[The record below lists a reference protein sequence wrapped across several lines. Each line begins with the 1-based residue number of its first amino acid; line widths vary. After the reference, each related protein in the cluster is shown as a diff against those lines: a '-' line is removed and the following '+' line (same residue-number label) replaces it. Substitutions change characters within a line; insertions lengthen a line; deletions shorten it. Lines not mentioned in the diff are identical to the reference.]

1 MKKLFISLAIVLG
14 LLVAAIII
22 LPVVFKD
29 DIVALV
35 KKQANE
41 NLNAKVNFNNDI
53 TLSLIKNFPNFTIGI
68 KDMSIVGIG
77 DFEGD
82 TLVSWKD
89 FEATVDIMTVIKGEQ
104 ISVRKIMLDAPRIHA
119 LVLSNGKANWD
130 IMKPSA
136 DTTQTAT
143 DTSATAF
150 NLKLKKLEI
159 NNAYIVYD
167 DKTMGMFSRL
177 DGFDYDMS
185 GDFTQDE
192 FVLNIVSTI
201 KSLDV
206 AYGGVKYLNEVNT
219 VLKADLSMNMPQM
232 KFVFKDNSISLNALK
247 FNFDGFVEMP
257 GDDIKMDL
265 KYSADKAAFKDI
277 LSLVPGIYTKDF
289 ENVKTSGTLAF
300 NGFAKGIYNEKQLP
314 AFAFN
319 LNVNN
324 AMFQYPALP
333 VPVKD
338 IEVKLA
344 VTNPDGNLNN
354 TLVDLS
360 KFHMDVA
367 GDAFDARL
375 IAKNVMQDPS
385 IDAWLKGRVNLGSVT
400 KIVPLE
406 GGMEVKGIIT
416 ADVTAKGAVS
426 TLEKQNYEA
435 FDAAGQIVAQDIYFK
450 SPDLPQGF
458 TLAIAELLFNP
469 RTVTLK
475 SFDAKIGKS
484 DMKMN
489 GEFSNFFPY
498 MLSKG
503 TLNGKLNFSSN
514 LIDANQFISAEEA
527 PAPTAA
533 ADTASITAPEIPANI
548 NFVLTSNIGKLLYT
562 NMEITNFVGGITVA
576 GQKLSFNKIGL
587 NTLGAAIKMDGY
599 YETTNPVKPTV
610 AMDFGIS
617 NLDIQKAFTTF
628 NTVKKMAPIAESM
641 KGSFSTTLNMTT
653 QLDQHLNPVYPTLFA
668 TGTLTIP
675 NAEISDVKTF
685 NKIADAL
692 KNDKYRKL
700 AISNVKLDYKVENGR
715 IYTQPFDVKVAGQ
728 KMSLSGSTGLDQTID
743 YKGLVSIPRKDLGV
757 VNSAMESALK
767 SLNTKAGTSINLNEM
782 IDVELGMGGT
792 FNDPKITTNLADIAK
807 KQANS
812 LKDQAK
818 DEIDRQK
825 KMLEEK
831 ARAEADR
838 IKKEAETKV
847 KAEVDKAKQK
857 AQAEADRIKKEAED
871 KAKAE
876 ADIAK
881 KKAEEEAKKKLK
893 GIFKK

>member
-1 MKKLFISLAIVLG
+1 MKKLFISLAVVLG
-14 LLVAAIII
+14 LLLAAIII
-22 LPVVFKD
+22 LPILFKD
-29 DIVALV
+29 DIVELV

-41 NLNAKVNFNNDI
+41 NLNARVNFNNDI

-68 KDMSIVGIG
+68 KDMSIVGVG
-77 DFEGD
+77 DFDGD

-89 FEATVDIMTVIKGEQ
+89 FEATVDIMTVIRGEQ
-104 ISVRKIMLDAPRIHA
+104 ISVRKVMLESPRIHV
-119 LVLSNGKANWD
+119 LVLNNGKASWD

-136 DTTQTAT
+136 DTTQAET
-143 DTSATAF
+143 DTSSSAF

-167 DKTMGMFSRL
+167 DKQMGMYSKL
-177 DGFDYDMS
+177 DGFEYDMA

-201 KSLDV
+201 NSLDV
-206 AYGGVKYLNEVNT
+206 AYGGVKYLNQVNT
-219 VLKADLSMNMPQM
+219 ELKADLNMNMPQM
-232 KFVFKDNSISLNALK
+232 KFAFKENSISLNALK
-247 FNFDGFVEMP
+247 VNFDGFVEMP

-265 KYSADKAAFKDI
+265 KYSADKAEFKDI
-277 LSLVPGIYTKDF
+277 LSLVPGVYTKDF
-289 ENVKTSGTLAF
+289 EGVKTSGTLAF
-300 NGFAKGIYNEKQLP
+300 NGFAKGVYNEKQLP

-324 AMFQYPALP
+324 AMFQYPSLP

-360 KFHMDVA
+360 RFHMDVA
-367 GDAFDARL
+367 GDAFDARMV
-375 IAKNVMQDPS
+375 AKNVMQDPT
-385 IDAWLKGRVNLGSVT
+385 IDAWLKGRVNLGNVT

-426 TLEKQNYEA
+426 TIEKQNYEA

-469 RTVTLK
+469 KTVTLK
-475 SFDAKIGKS
+475 SFDAAIGKS
-484 DMKMN
+484 DMKLN
-489 GEFSNFFPY
+489 GELSNFFPY
-498 MLSKG
+498 MLGKG
-503 TLNGKLNFSSN
+503 TLNGKLNFASN
-514 LIDANQFISAEEA
+514 LIDANQFITAEDA
-527 PAPTAA
+527 PAATTAP
-533 ADTASITAPEIPANI
+533 DTASIEAPEIPANI
-548 NFVLTSNIGKLLYT
+548 NFTLTSAIGKLLYT
-562 NMEITNFVGGITVA
+562 NMEITNFAGGITIA
-576 GQKLSFNKIGL
+576 DQKLSFNKIGL
-587 NTLGAAIKMDGY
+587 NTLGAAIRMDGY
-599 YETTNPVKPTV
+599 YETTNPVKPTL

-617 NLDIQKAFTTF
+617 DLDIQKAVTTF
-628 NTVKKMAPIAESM
+628 NTVKKLAPIAENM

-653 QLDQHLNPVYPTLFA
+653 QLDKHLNPVYPTLFA
-668 TGTLTIP
+668 NGTLTIP
-675 NAEISDVKTF
+675 NAEISNVKAF

-700 AISNVKLDYKVENGR
+700 AINNVKLDYKVESGR

-728 KMSLSGSTGLDQTID
+728 KMTLSGSTGLDQTID
-743 YKGLVSIPRKDLGV
+743 YKGMVAIPRKDLGA
-757 VNSAMESALK
+757 VNTAMETALK
-767 SLNTKAGTSINLNEM
+767 SLNTKAGTNINLNEM
-782 IDVELGMGGT
+782 IDVELGLGGT
-792 FNDPKITTNLADIAK
+792 FNDPKISTNLADIAK

-818 DEIDRQK
+818 DELDRQK
-825 KMLEEK
+825 KMLEDK
-831 ARAEADR
+831 ARAEAERLKKETEAKVKAEADKVKQKAKEEADR
-838 IKKEAETKV
+838 IKKEAE
-847 KAEVDKAKQK
+847 AKAKE
-857 AQAEADRIKKEAED
+857 EADK
-871 KAKAE
+871 
-876 ADIAK
+876 AK

-893 GIFKK
+893 GIFK

>member
-1 MKKLFISLAIVLG
+1 MKKLFISLAVVLG
-14 LLVAAIII
+14 LLFAAIIV
-22 LPVVFKD
+22 LPIIFKD
-29 DIVALV
+29 DIVELV

-104 ISVRKIMLDAPRIHA
+104 ISVRKIMLDEPRIHA

-136 DTTQTAT
+136 DTTQAET

-150 NLKLKKLEI
+150 SLKLKKLEI

-206 AYGGVKYLNEVNT
+206 AYGGIRYLNNVNT
-219 VLKADLSMNMPQM
+219 ALKADLNMNMPQM
-232 KFVFKDNSISLNALK
+232 KFAFKDNSISLNALK
-247 FNFDGFVEMP
+247 FNFDGYVEMP

-265 KYSADKAAFKDI
+265 KYSADKASFKDI
-277 LSLVPGIYTKDF
+277 LSLVPGVYTKDF

-300 NGFAKGIYNEKQLP
+300 NGFAKGTYNEKQLP

-360 KFHMDVA
+360 KFHMDMA

-375 IAKNVMQDPS
+375 IAKNVMQDPN
-385 IDAWLKGRVNLGSVT
+385 IDAWLKGRVNLRNVT
-400 KIVPLE
+400 RIVPLE
-406 GGMEVKGIIT
+406 GGMEVKGIVT

-426 TLEKQNYEA
+426 TIEKQNYEA
-435 FDAAGQIVAQDIYFK
+435 FDAAGQIVAQDIFFK

-458 TLAIAELLFNP
+458 MLAIAELLFNP
-469 RTVTLK
+469 KTVTLK

-489 GEFSNFFPY
+489 GQFSNFFPY
-498 MLSKG
+498 MLNKG
-503 TLNGKLNFSSN
+503 TLIGKLNFSSD
-514 LIDANQFISAEEA
+514 LIDANQFITSEEA
-527 PAPTAA
+527 PASTAA
-533 ADTASITAPEIPANI
+533 TDTASIAAPEIPANI
-548 NFVLTSNIGKLLYT
+548 NFVLTSNIVKLLYT

-576 GQKLSFNKIGL
+576 DQKLSFNKIGL

-617 NLDIQKAFTTF
+617 NLDIQKAFATF
-628 NTVKKMAPIAESM
+628 NTVKKIAPIAENM

-668 TGTLTIP
+668 NGTLNIP
-675 NAEISDVKTF
+675 NAEISDVKAF

-700 AISNVKLDYKVENGR
+700 AINNVKLDYKVENGR

-728 KMSLSGSTGLDQTID
+728 KMNLSGSTGLDQTID
-743 YKGLVSIPRKDLGV
+743 YKGLVAIPRKDLGA

-767 SLNTKAGTSINLNEM
+767 SLNTKAGTNINLNEM
-782 IDVELGMGGT
+782 IDVQLGLGGT
-792 FNDPKITTNLADIAK
+792 FSDPKITTNLADIAK

-818 DEIDRQK
+818 EELDRQK
-825 KMLEEK
+825 KMLEDK
-831 ARAEADR
+831 AKAEADR
-838 IKKEAETKV
+838 IKKEAEAKA
-847 KAEVDKAKQK
+847 KAEIDKAKQK
-857 AQAEADRIKKEAED
+857 AQEEADRIKKEAED

-876 ADIAK
+876 ADKAK

-893 GIFKK
+893 GIFKP